1 MCIRILHKPILLTR
15 DVESYRLSDFLSCF
29 ITCAKVTAVSL
40 ALTFGAYKLTGNDG
54 IPESLALATVSA
66 LSVALASYIFLDK
79 TTRRKLNAFILK
91 KAGL

>member
-1 MCIRILHKPILLTR
+1 M
-15 DVESYRLSDFLSCF
+15 ESYRLSDFLSCF

-79 TTRRKLNAFILK
+79 AAKTKINAFVLK
-91 KAGL
+91 KVGL